1 MNTTEEW
8 RLSPSLTDY
17 IVSSEGR
24 IMRVPYIA
32 GRIIQTTNPRILN
45 GVLRKKI

>member
-17 IVSSEGR
+17 MVSLEGR
-24 IMRVPYIA
+24 VMLTGSKV
-32 GRIIQTTNPRILN
+32 
-45 GVLRKKI
+45 